1 MATKLELTPQDN
13 EQEKLDPSNNPSQEH
28 YDQEF
33 NKIVQSPE
41 NVAFGD
47 QAEAG
52 SSAPDDSGEE
62 EDVDSAIAD
71 HLNEAEASSAPAT
84 LSDVPKNSTQQDR
97 ETIGN
102 NEESSSD
109 DAKDVP
115 YNPNSKKK
123 TGAMRSIKGMA
134 TKRAK
139 MAIAAVAVSV
149 ILSVGAFFALLPVKL
164 VHVAENLQ
172 ERFLSMGQSA
182 VEERSERLMGRYL
195 RKHVLPNVKNGTCKS
210 TVDRNCVS
218 RNIGGNNPASKLFN
232 AWRESN
238 FESKLATEYGV
249 EFYKDGGGVGLRTK
263 AIPDGVN
270 IDDFVDG
277 NSDDLFESK
286 NLRGRNNVRNSY
298 RDAVQDKSRLKHSW
312 NRFKVGTLLE
322 KKYGLKRCVFACDS
336 RDNFADWKD
345 NKKRA
350 FKMALIYRVVE
361 PNSEAYSAII
371 ECLISNK
378 CAERDSDGKTGVPI
392 DETTIAE
399 DNVDNITRKLT
410 QKFGKETAEE
420 IIDVADE
427 ILKKGVM
434 AHIIEKLVGK
444 MFGRAAGTATA
455 TVASKAVPVVGWID
469 LAVTLFKLAQNGKE
483 IIAAARFAIIASTA
497 VPTFYLLLSH
507 ANEIKS
513 GRVDP
518 EVVESA
524 MASLNPPETDEQGAE
539 ISPLFNEI
547 MGGEAPAVSF
557 FNQRAYAAD
566 GSSTSTPQNEIMKC
580 SDGREISAS
589 RLVCE
594 EESLGISNSF
604 FDRMDDFMGGFGIV
618 DVFVNAWETY
628 VRPIYNL
635 LDGVTGWIMQRLN
648 LEQHGVLM
656 SIPFVSNIMARF
668 ADFIIG
674 LFKILFNI
682 PEVDKMSGA
691 QFINTVGAGA
701 AVTGVQ
707 SGAYGIGASSLSKA
721 QVVAIADKQYEQK
734 PYAVRQKS
742 LFARLA
748 SRSEGKS
755 LISQVALVMPGNTR
769 GLQKSAVNL
778 ALNPIRSY
786 SLTLASATS
795 TNAVANGSVYGTQT
809 YNAFT
814 AYDMKPTGVP
824 LGDSVLDADPE
835 DESLFSEEAC
845 KAEEER
851 WLDVDNFEID
861 DNTQYAYPKTINRCR
876 LEKTATCAVGAVFA
890 TKLTD
895 LCEEGEQ
902 SGASGGGGSS
912 NETPPP
918 TGEPIDKSKDTS
930 KMACAPGASN
940 ERVVPVGDGSVS
952 IKLCDY
958 GGVIGVNASWS
969 NNMSQMVAAA
979 SKDGVVFAGGGFRT
993 AERQIAL
1000 RRQNCGSSPYAIY
1013 QMSSGSCRPPTA
1025 RPGTSNHELGLA
1037 IDFSGCQTSTAC
1049 YKWLKANA
1057 GKFGVYNFAKE
1068 YWHWSYNAK

>member
-41 NVAFGD
+41 NVAFAD

-97 ETIGN
+97 ETIGS

-115 YNPNSKKK
+115 YSPSSKKK

-172 ERFLSMGQSA
+172 DRFLSMGQSA

-218 RNIGGNNPASKLFN
+218 RNIEGNNPASKLFN

-238 FESKLATEYGV
+238 FETKLASEYGV
-249 EFYKDGGGVGLRTK
+249 EFYKDGGGVSLRTK

-270 IDDFVDG
+270 IDDFIDG
-277 NSDDLFESK
+277 NSDNLFESK
-286 NLRGRNNVRNSY
+286 NLRGRTNVRNSY
-298 RDAVQDKSRLKHSW
+298 IDAIQDKSRLKQSW

-361 PNSEAYSAII
+361 PNTQAYSAII
-371 ECLISNK
+371 ECLMNSS
-378 CAERDSDGKTGVPI
+378 CAERGSDGKTGVPI
-392 DETTIAE
+392 DETTLAE

-410 QKFGKETAEE
+410 QKFGRESADE
-420 IIDVADE
+420 IIGVADA

-434 AHIIEKLVGK
+434 AHIIETVISKVFGK
-444 MFGRAAGTATA
+444 AAGTTTT
-455 TVASKAVPVVGWID
+455 TVAGKAVPIVGWID
-469 LAVTLFKLAQNGKE
+469 LAVTLFDLARNGKKV
-483 IIAAARFAIIASTA
+483 IAAARFAMIASTA

-513 GRVDP
+513 GRVEP
-518 EVVESA
+518 EIIESA

-557 FNQRAYAAD
+557 FNQRVYAAD

-580 SDGREISAS
+580 NDSREISPS

-604 FDRMDDFMGGFGIV
+604 LDKLDDFMGNFGIV
-618 DVFVNAWETY
+618 DIFVSVWNSV
-628 VRPIYNL
+628 VRPVYNA
-635 LDGVTGWIMQRLN
+635 VEN
-648 LEQHGVLM
+648 
-656 SIPFVSNIMARF
+656 
-668 ADFIIG
+668 IIG
-674 LFKILFNI
+674 WVVSQAVSQLPGINGLIARGGDLIIGILKILFNL

-691 QFINTVGAGA
+691 QFINSVGAGA

-707 SGAYGIGASSLSKA
+707 SASYGIGASSLSKA

-734 PYAVRQKS
+734 QYAFRQKS
-742 LFARLA
+742 LFSRLA

-778 ALNPIRSY
+778 ALNPVRSY
-786 SLTLASATS
+786 GLTLASATS

-814 AYDMKPTGVP
+814 AYDMRPTGVP

-835 DESLFSEEAC
+835 DESLFGEEAC

-851 WLDVDNFEID
+851 WLNEDNFEID
-861 DNTQYAYPKTINRCR
+861 ENTQYAYPKTINRCR